1 MKIKITPLA
10 ILALICLLLSCDR
23 ETKNQAPSDSPPVGE
38 PIEVDS
44 WKIVSSEIRD
54 LPKKTKSDF
63 FTGGFDAVLG
73 PRGSQ
78 IDLILNAMFHMG
90 SSTGLLSWEQY
101 EEIRDTRGVEEA
113 YPTAMGDNYKGF
125 RLVGTLPELFEEHEW
140 SKGKKYEVKEGG
152 RIFSENENEALVG
165 DYVARQLAL
174 SIGDEFNPYH
184 GLAFDETKQHQD
196 TFVVVGLLEPTGTPS
211 DNVIWI
217 PIKGIQQMEGH
228 DPAFAQSVSAVLLSL
243 KKGTAGFQLDM
254 KYNKQGNPT
263 TFAWPVAGVLSSFFQ
278 GKLPSYLNFA
288 RQFKEIGK
296 GNAIGW
302 NVDPPETNTVQSTED
317 VSEITEEGLVV
328 RGKPQPLPEQETT
341 PAPPEPSEQLP
352 PLKEGSVFKPLAFR
366 DLTNFE
372 YLVEWE
378 ADGKDFDFSAYA
390 KRVPSRLREK
400 SGAKVAVEGFMIPT
414 VVDENNKVK
423 EFLLLPDQ
431 MSCCF
436 GKSPEA
442 NGWVVVTAS
451 DGVEVLMDRIIRAT
465 GTLTVEE
472 RWDEEFFVGLYH
484 MDCNEITGPAL

>member
-1 MKIKITPLA
+1 
-10 ILALICLLLSCDR
+10 
-23 ETKNQAPSDSPPVGE
+23 
-38 PIEVDS
+38 
-44 WKIVSSEIRD
+44 
-54 LPKKTKSDF
+54 
-63 FTGGFDAVLG
+63 
-73 PRGSQ
+73 
-78 IDLILNAMFHMG
+78 MFHMG
-90 SSTGLLSWEQY
+90 SSTGLLSWEEY
-101 EEIRDTRGVEEA
+101 EQLRDTRGVKEA
-113 YPTAMGDNYKGF
+113 YPTAVGDNYKGF

-152 RIFSENENEALVG
+152 RIFSENEKEALVG
-165 DYVARQLAL
+165 NFVAKELEL

-184 GLAFDETKQHQD
+184 GLSFDENKRHQD

-217 PIKGIQQMEGH
+217 PIKGVQQMEGH
-228 DPAFAQSVSAVLLSL
+228 DPASARSVSAVLLSL
-243 KKGTAGFQLDM
+243 RGTVGFQLDM

-288 RQFKEIGK
+288 RQFKETGK

-317 VSEITEEGLVV
+317 DSEVTEEGLVV
-328 RGKPQPLPEQETT
+328 KGKAIPTPTPSPSPPLTPLPTLP
-341 PAPPEPSEQLP
+341 PADPPPAQTDSAEKLP
-352 PLKEGSVFKPLAFR
+352 PLKEGSAFRPLAFR
-366 DLTNFE
+366 DMTNFE
-372 YLVEWE
+372 YLVDWE
-378 ADGKDFDFSAYA
+378 TDGKDFDFSAYS

-451 DGVEVLMDRIIRAT
+451 NGVEVLMDRIIRVT

-484 MDCNEITGPAL
+484 MDCNKITGPAL